1 MGHCFGVQCVPRNAL
16 FYYRRAGVIKMIFM
30 NKTNNSDEKF
40 EIDMENLPRHIGII
54 LDGNGRWA
62 KRRGLPRSAGHS
74 VGVDNMKTIIKECN
88 RIGIKSVTSYVFSTE
103 NWKRPLDEVDFL
115 MKLFGRFFDNYKKE
129 LDGEN
134 IVMRVIGARENLN
147 PHLVEKIIE
156 TEEYTKNNTGTVVN
170 MALNY
175 GSREEITRA
184 VKGIADDVKEGKIRA
199 DDITPQMITDR
210 LYTGGQPE
218 VDLLIRTSGEMRISN
233 FLMWQISYAELWFT
247 DKMWPDFNE
256 EDLYHAIYD
265 YQQRKRRF
273 GGI

>member
-1 MGHCFGVQCVPRNAL
+1 
-16 FYYRRAGVIKMIFM
+16 MIFM
-30 NKTNNSDEKF
+30 NKQNNSDKEF
-40 EIDMENLPRHIGII
+40 DIDMENLPEHIGII

-74 VGVDNMKTIIKECN
+74 VGVDNMKAVIKECSK
-88 RIGIKSVTSYVFSTE
+88 IGIKSVTSYVFSTE

-115 MKLFGRFFDNYKKE
+115 MKLFGKFFDNYKKE
-129 LDGEN
+129 LEGEN

-156 TEEYTKNNTGTVVN
+156 TEEYTKNNTGIIVN

-184 VKGIADDVKEGKIRA
+184 VKTIADDVREGKISS
-199 DDITPQMITDR
+199 DDITPQMISDR

-247 DKMWPDFNE
+247 EKMWPDFNE
-256 EDLYHAIYD
+256 TDLHQAIYD

>member
-1 MGHCFGVQCVPRNAL
+1 
-16 FYYRRAGVIKMIFM
+16 MIFT
-30 NKTNNSDEKF
+30 NKKNKE
-40 EIDMENLPRHIGII
+40 EIEVDLENLPKHIGFI

-74 VGVDNMKTIIKECN
+74 VGVDNMRDIMKECN
-88 RIGIKSVTSYVFSTE
+88 RIGIKYSTAYVFSTE
-103 NWKRPLDEVDFL
+103 NWNRPHDEVDFL

-129 LDGEN
+129 LDGQN
-134 IVMRVIGARENLN
+134 IVLRVIGARENLN
-147 PHLVEKIIE
+147 PRLVEKIEE
-156 TEEYTKNNTGTVVN
+156 TEEYTKNNTGMVVN
-170 MALNY
+170 LALNY

-184 VKGIADDVKEGKIRA
+184 VKSIASDVKEGSKTI
-199 DDITPQMITDR
+199 DDITPELITNT
-210 LYTGGQPE
+210 LYTGGQPD

-247 DKMWPDFNE
+247 DKMWPEFKN
-256 EDLYHAIYD
+256 EDLYQALHD

>member
-1 MGHCFGVQCVPRNAL
+1 
-16 FYYRRAGVIKMIFM
+16 MIFKSKK
-30 NKTNNSDEKF
+30 NDKE
-40 EIDMENLPRHIGII
+40 EIQLDLENLPQHIGII

-74 VGVDNMKTIIKECN
+74 VGVDNMRTIVKECN
-88 RIGIKSVTSYVFSTE
+88 RLGIKSVTAYVFSTE
-103 NWKRPLDEVDFL
+103 NWKRPQDEVDFL
-115 MKLFGRFFDNYKKE
+115 MKLFGNFFDNYKKE

-134 IVMRVIGARENLN
+134 IVLRVIGARENLS
-147 PHLVEKIIE
+147 PKLVQKIEE

-184 VKGIADDVKEGKIRA
+184 VKGIAQDAKDGVLNI
-199 DDITPQMITDR
+199 DDITPQTITDR

-218 VDLLIRTSGEMRISN
+218 VDLMIRTSGEIRISN

-247 DKMWPDFNE
+247 EKMWPEFKV
-256 EDLYHAIYD
+256 EDLHEAIFD